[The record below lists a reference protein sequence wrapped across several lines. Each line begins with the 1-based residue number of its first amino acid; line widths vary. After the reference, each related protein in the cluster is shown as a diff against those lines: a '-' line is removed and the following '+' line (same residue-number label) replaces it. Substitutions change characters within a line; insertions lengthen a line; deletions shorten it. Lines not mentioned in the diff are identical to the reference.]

1 MAPSFLRTPLFL
13 PHPPSPFWHIL
24 LAAGPIVKRT
34 LRLRLRL
41 AFISPFPPQHHP
53 TQQSGNGSSD
63 LEAVGLLRFL
73 LTAIYLE
80 PELLYMCTVVR
91 PIFKTRARPVDLP
104 RAVTGDDFA
113 LFRFCFPSTARL
125 LPRSHSLF
133 VAAPGSFCSPV
144 FVLPFFIHSPSLSSC
159 FSRISVTMVT
169 HHDLLFHFLPRRPFA
184 AKPLGYKTRT
194 QLRATQ
200 RTPHPTPPTGTA
212 GACWRR
218 ECTGGCWGDAARS
231 SART

>member
-1 MAPSFLRTPLFL
+1 M
-13 PHPPSPFWHIL
+13 
-24 LAAGPIVKRT
+24 AAGPIVKRT

-169 HHDLLFHFLPRRPFA
+169 HHDLLFHFLP
-184 AKPLGYKTRT
+184 
-194 QLRATQ
+194 
-200 RTPHPTPPTGTA
+200 PPA
-212 GACWRR
+212 IRR
-218 ECTGGCWGDAARS
+218 ETPRIQNTDAIAGNATH
-231 SART
+231 SAPYASHRNGRGVLAA